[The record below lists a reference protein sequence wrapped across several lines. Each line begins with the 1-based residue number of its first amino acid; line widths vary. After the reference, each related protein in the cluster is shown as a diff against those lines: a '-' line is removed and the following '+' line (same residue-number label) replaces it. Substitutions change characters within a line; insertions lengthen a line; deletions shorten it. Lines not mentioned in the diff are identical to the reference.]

1 MWILPAY
8 CVTQGLA
15 YLDKTAIN
23 YANLFGIKDSLG
35 ITQAQFAW
43 FASGFYLGYLVCAW
57 PSNVLLQKFSV
68 SRCRYVLRYFA
79 EIPSLLRP
87 EGSWV
92 SSLSYG
98 VSFAQ

>member
-68 SRCRYVLRYFA
+68 SPSIHVLDRLA
-79 EIPSLLRP
+79 EPPPFSRP
-87 EGSWV
+87 DGSWV

-98 VSFAQ
+98 ASFAQ